1 MTTESERRPRTRSN
15 GEGSLYRRKS
25 DGKWVGALSYLDDRG
40 TQRRHV
46 VYASTQSEARAKL
59 RAAGERLSAGAPVKD
74 ARVRLGAF
82 IEDWIGKGLAA
93 SSRKATTQENYAT
106 VARVHLVPAPFGD
119 IPLDRLRP
127 SDIEALLLVKRRAG
141 KSASTVRTI
150 HSVCRA
156 ALDVA
161 VRDGLLIRNPAVAI
175 KRPAL
180 DRKDAAYLTREQ
192 VGVLLSACRE
202 DRLYPLFALMV
213 GTGLRRGEA
222 LGLHWQDIDLDN
234 GQLRVRSTL
243 SRVQGHLAVS
253 EPKTDKSRRSVPLP
267 APVVDELRA
276 HRARQAAERLAAGP
290 AWRDLGA
297 VFATQDGGY
306 LEPRNVL
313 RRFEKIANG
322 AGLPGIGLHT
332 LRHSAASALI
342 EAGTHMKVLQELLG
356 HSTFSVTADIYSH
369 VGVTQ
374 QREAADR
381 LAAAFQW

>member
-1 MTTESERRPRTRSN
+1 MSGTQGRRKVRGN

-25 DGKWVGALSYLDDRG
+25 DGKWVGALSYLNDEGRRLRHVIYAG
-40 TQRRHV
+40 TQ
-46 VYASTQSEARAKL
+46 AEARAKL
-59 RAAGERLSAGAPVKD
+59 RAAAERLTAGAPVKD
-74 ARVRLGAF
+74 ARVRVGAF

-93 SSRKATTQENYAT
+93 STRKATTQENYAFI
-106 VARVHLVPAPFGD
+106 ARSHLIPAPFGE

-127 SDIEALLLVKRRAG
+127 SDVEALLLVKRRAG
-141 KSASTVRTI
+141 KSSSTVRTI

-161 VRDGLLIRNPAVAI
+161 VRDGLLSRNPAAAI
-175 KRPAL
+175 KRPAIE
-180 DRKDAAYLTREQ
+180 RKDAAYLTREQ
-192 VGVLLSACRE
+192 VSVLLSACRE

-222 LGLHWQDIDLDN
+222 LGLHWQDVDLDN
-234 GQLRVRSTL
+234 GQVRVRWTL
-243 SRVQGHLAVS
+243 SRVQGALAVS
-253 EPKTDKSRRSVPLP
+253 EPKTDRSRRVVPLP

-276 HRARQAAERLAAGP
+276 HKARQAAERLAIGA

-297 VFATQDGGY
+297 VFATEAGGY

-313 RRFEKIANG
+313 RRFEQIASG
-322 AGLPGIGLHT
+322 AGLSGIGLHT

-342 EAGTHMKVLQELLG
+342 EAGTHMRVLQELLG

-381 LAAAFQW
+381 LATAFQW

>member
-1 MTTESERRPRTRSN
+1 MTEEQRRPRVRGN

-25 DGKWVGALSYLDDRG
+25 DGKWVGALSYVDDEGR
-40 TQRRHV
+40 QRRRI
-46 VYASTQSEARAKL
+46 VYANTQNEARAKL
-59 RAAGERLSAGAPVKD
+59 RAGAERLAAGAPVKD
-74 ARVRLGAF
+74 ARVKVGAF
-82 IEDWIGKGLAA
+82 VEDWICKGLAA
-93 SSRKATTQENYAT
+93 STRKASTQEGYAII
-106 VARVHLVPAPFGD
+106 ARTHLVPAPFGD

-127 SDIEALLLVKRRAG
+127 SDVEALLLVKRRVG

-156 ALDVA
+156 ALDIA
-161 VRDGLLIRNPAVAI
+161 VRDGLLSRNPAAAV
-175 KRPAL
+175 KRPAIE
-180 DRKDAAYLTREQ
+180 RKDAAYLTREQ

-222 LGLHWQDIDLDN
+222 LGLHWQDVDLDA
-234 GQLRVRSTL
+234 GQLRVRWTL
-243 SRVQGHLAVS
+243 SRVQGTLVVS
-253 EPKTDKSRRSVPLP
+253 EPKTDKSRRVVPVP

-276 HRARQAAERLAAGP
+276 HKARQAAERLAVGP
-290 AWRDLGA
+290 AWTDLGA
-297 VFATQDGGY
+297 VFASEVGGY

-313 RRFEKIANG
+313 RRFVQIAQT

-342 EAGTHMKVLQELLG
+342 EAGVHMKVLQELLG
-356 HSTFSVTADIYSH
+356 HSTFAVTADVYSH